1 MFEQRLT
8 DNISKLNF
16 TKMLDPKNV
25 RRVID
30 EADGYQPH
38 LVAPEMGYR
47 RLVQECLTLL
57 KVDAM
62 LVNGHDHHHNTVLL
76 ATGSIGHC
84 GG

>member
-57 KVDAM
+57 KVHIGIIVRGFTTDAHVF
-62 LVNGHDHHHNTVLL
+62 LTPRD
-76 ATGSIGHC
+76 A
-84 GG
+84 

>member
-57 KVDAM
+57 KVQ
-62 LVNGHDHHHNTVLL
+62 HHIALCELT
-76 ATGSIGHC
+76 TKPGF
-84 GG
+84 